1 MSQDNGQAGVIR
13 QVASR
18 LRGNGELQKEDSMRD
33 EEEKGKVEGRTGA
46 SPPQANHQLP
56 SNAYQASAL
65 RPAWGSNASLPTVEV
80 ERAVLQ
86 RVQERAAVAGKQDV
100 PADIID
106 FKERA
111 NVIFL
116 DKNNQRVSFARVVV
130 AWED

>member
-33 EEEKGKVEGRTGA
+33 EEEKGKVEGRASA

-65 RPAWGSNASLPTVEV
+65 RPSWGSNASLPTVEV

>member
-33 EEEKGKVEGRTGA
+33 EEEKGKVEGRASA

-65 RPAWGSNASLPTVEV
+65 WPGSKTFLPILSTSKS
-80 ERAVLQ
+80 AQ
-86 RVQERAAVAGKQDV
+86 T
-100 PADIID
+100 
-106 FKERA
+106 
-111 NVIFL
+111 
-116 DKNNQRVSFARVVV
+116 
-130 AWED
+130 